1 MGQVFRI
8 PSRYHA
14 GVFTLAV
21 LVLSGC
27 GTGPQVETDSPAVTS
42 QGEVNTDFV
51 PVGGE
56 GDNQPVTLIFVLSN
70 RASHGLAVEMTT
82 DSGTGASEFF
92 GACLARVIGLQMKPP
107 DEWDM
112 RIYDEQADL
121 PPPPGVAPLFEL
133 SSRGRRDFGPPPSG
147 VRQIDIAI
155 TDQGAEIVGN
165 RIIDP
170 ALAPIDTDQPL
181 SDCSAP

>member
-1 MGQVFRI
+1 VG
-8 PSRYHA
+8 A
-14 GVFTLAV
+14 LTLGTV

-27 GTGPQVETDSPAVTS
+27 GVGPQVEEDLRSVTS

-56 GDNQPVTLIFVLSN
+56 GDTQPVTLIFVLSN
-70 RASHGLAVEMTT
+70 RASHGLAVEVTT
-82 DSGTGASEFF
+82 DSGTGGGEFF
-92 GACLARVIGLQMKPP
+92 GACLARVIGLQMEPS

-133 SSRGRRDFGPPPSG
+133 SSRGRQGFGPPPSG

-170 ALAPIDTDQPL
+170 ALAPIETDQPL
-181 SDCSAP
+181 SDCPAS